1 MPNEVSFIHRTSFAP
16 NYNNTEKLVNLTPVR
31 FASFFVSSDSKVTF
45 SHSITLNVSQFKHK
59 RYEQDKYY
67 RYSSIEREGA
77 GVCHEGGT
85 HQRQTDP
92 FCRSTSS
99 WSARQ
104 PQRAIS

>member
-16 NYNNTEKLVNLTPVR
+16 KQDKTEKLVNLTPVR

-85 HQRQTDP
+85 H
-92 FCRSTSS
+92 
-99 WSARQ
+99 
-104 PQRAIS
+104 